1 MIGIDTNILV
11 RLIVKDNDAQTTR
24 ALKVLAEKCSEQ
36 DPGFI
41 NCIVL
46 AEVSWVLSRVYKYSR
61 EEIAKAIE
69 MLLQVKEF
77 QVQDADEVCDA
88 LNLYQSTNVDFA
100 DAFLSAI
107 NKANACSGTLTF
119 DKKAGKL
126 KDFVVL

>member
-1 MIGIDTNILV
+1 MIGIDTNILI
-11 RLIVKDNDAQTTR
+11 RLIVKDDDVQTVKAVN
-24 ALKVLAEKCSEQ
+24 ALAKKCSEK

-46 AEVSWVLSRVYKYSR
+46 AEVSWVLSRVYGYSR

-77 QVQDADEVCDA
+77 QVQNADEVCDA

-107 NKANACSGTLTF
+107 NKANACTGTITF
-119 DKKAGKL
+119 DQKAGKL
-126 KDFVVL
+126 EDFVVL